1 MFRHLI
7 VLFAAMAAVLG
18 FAFAKDPINTGRF
31 SNLAIG
37 GYDAV
42 SYFTDGTPTK
52 GDKEFTF
59 EYQGAEWRF
68 SSAKNLETFTADP
81 TAYAPQYGGYC
92 AWAVSQ
98 NYTAPG
104 DPKIWKIVDN
114 KLYLNY
120 NKKVQDD
127 WKKDIPG
134 FIKLANEN
142 WPGVIN

>member
-1 MFRHLI
+1 MFRHVL
-7 VLFAAMAAVLG
+7 VLFAAMVAVFS

-52 GDKEFTF
+52 GNKEFTL

-68 SSAKNLETFTADP
+68 SSAKNLDAFTADP
-81 TAYAPQYGGYC
+81 SAFAPQYGGYC

-98 NYTAPG
+98 DYTAPG
-104 DPKIWKIVDN
+104 DPKFWKIVDN

-127 WKKDIPG
+127 WEKDIPG
-134 FIKLANEN
+134 FIKLADEN